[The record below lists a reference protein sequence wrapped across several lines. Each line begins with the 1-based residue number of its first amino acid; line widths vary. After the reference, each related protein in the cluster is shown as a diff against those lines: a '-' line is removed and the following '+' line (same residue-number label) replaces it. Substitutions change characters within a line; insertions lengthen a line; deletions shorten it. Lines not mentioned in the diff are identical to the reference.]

1 MINPYRKTARTFS
14 TRAEHLLIVIVI
26 VIDNLLLDHD
36 YEREHEHELAG

>member
-1 MINPYRKTARTFS
+1 MNDESISQDRTHFS
-14 TRAEHLLIVIVI
+14 TTVEHLLVVI